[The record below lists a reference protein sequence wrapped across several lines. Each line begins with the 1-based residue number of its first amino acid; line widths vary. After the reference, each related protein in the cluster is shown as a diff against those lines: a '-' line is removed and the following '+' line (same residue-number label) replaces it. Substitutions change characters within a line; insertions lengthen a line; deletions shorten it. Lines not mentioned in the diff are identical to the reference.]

1 MSNLAEIKLIIFDLD
16 RTIFDWDYV
25 QKVAFEQINALL
37 PLINTDDF
45 WAFYLNH
52 QELLFK
58 KYVEKIITIEQFRL
72 LRFSQSLEYFSIF
85 DHQLAQN
92 LSDTFLRIAHNT
104 QAFCLGAEQI
114 LDYVQALELT
124 VVLLTNGPSIGQRKK
139 IKNLDL
145 EKYFHKI
152 YISEETGHPKP
163 KPDAFFQIIEYFNV
177 QPQHCLMI
185 GDDWDVDVVQA
196 KKLGMQTFWVQQAN
210 LAIDETCGSL
220 QDLEKRLRHQ
230 FKNPYGI

>member
-1 MSNLAEIKLIIFDLD
+1 MKNLAEIKLIIFDLD

-25 QKVAFEQINALL
+25 QKVAFEQINTLL
-37 PLINTDDF
+37 PPINTDDF
-45 WAFYLNH
+45 WAFYLNN

-58 KYVEKIITIEQFRL
+58 KYVEKTITIEQFRF
-72 LRFSQSLEYFSIF
+72 LRFSQSLEHFSVF

-92 LSDTFLRIAHNT
+92 LSETFLRITHNT

-114 LDYVQALELT
+114 LDYVKALELT
-124 VVLLTNGPSIGQRKK
+124 IVLLTNGPSIGQRKK

-163 KPDAFFQIIEYFNV
+163 KPDAFLQILNYLNV

-185 GDDWDVDVVQA
+185 GDDWEVDLVQA

-210 LAIDETCGSL
+210 SELDETQGSL
-220 QDLEKRLRHQ
+220 LDLEKQLRKQ
-230 FKNPYGI
+230 IKNPF